1 MTPGDLLK
9 SPIKDVSLRDF
20 EECSA
25 CAVKLLKAYED
36 MGGFSCRYLYKAFTL
51 LREMYGDKTTVFLAF
66 TANLVATGLRGVIAD
81 LIGLGYVDVIVTTG
95 GTIDHD
101 IARSFKNYYK
111 GEFEMDDIELSEKG
125 IHRLGNILVPLEAY
139 GPVIEAFTH
148 ELLERLIEAKRTWT
162 PSELIKEVGLRLE
175 CPSSILRQAALR
187 DVPIFAPG
195 IVDSA
200 FGTAVM
206 TFNETLRSRGREPL
220 VLDIVSD
227 MKKLADIVF
236 SSEKLGAIILGGGIA
251 KHHTIWWAQFKGGLD
266 YAIYI
271 TTAVEWDGS
280 LSGART
286 REAISWGKIKKA
298 AKHVTVPADA
308 TVVFPLLAVA
318 LTNIE
323 RRGKR

>member
-1 MTPGDLLK
+1 MTAKDLLG
-9 SPIKDVSLRDF
+9 PPVKDVSLRDF
-20 EECSA
+20 ETCSD
-25 CAVKLLKAYED
+25 CAEKLLKAYED
-36 MGGFSCRYLYKAFTL
+36 MGGFSSRYLYKAFAL
-51 LREMYGDKTTVFLAF
+51 LKEMYSDETTVFLAF

-81 LIGLGYVDVIVTTG
+81 LIERGYVDVIVTTG

-101 IARSFKNYYK
+101 IARSFKNYHR

-148 ELLERLIEAKRTWT
+148 ELLEELLETKKVWT
-162 PSELIKEVGLRLE
+162 PSELIEEIGLRLE
-175 CPSSILRQAALR
+175 CQTSILRQAALR
-187 DVPIFAPG
+187 NVPVFAPG

-206 TFNETLRSRGREPL
+206 TFNETLRSRGRESL
-220 VLDIVSD
+220 VLDIVGD
-227 MKKLADIVF
+227 MKRIADIVF
-236 SSEKLGAIILGGGIA
+236 SSKKLGAIVLGGGIA

-286 REAISWGKIKKA
+286 REAISWGKIKRL

-308 TVVFPLLAVA
+308 TVVFPLLAMA
-318 LTNIE
+318 LMSIR
-323 RRGKR
+323 RRGK